1 MGPVSLLAL
10 SVGAVLV
17 ASPAAQARVTKIQIT
32 SKESPTFG
40 GYAFKGVGAYEKI
53 VGKAFGELD
62 PNDPKNAV
70 IVDIQLAPRNANG
83 KVEYAFDFYILKP
96 IDLSKGNHKVMYE
109 PPNRGRKTHAA
120 LNRGAGGNDPGSVTD
135 AKMLANTFLLP
146 RGYAMVWSGWDY
158 SAGTSAADFNATITL
173 PVARNPDGSTITGP
187 AYEYIVTRG
196 TSYTLSYPAATTDQS
211 KATLTH
217 REHLDDEPQVVPAS
231 GWSYDANGTAIS
243 LLPAGTSFKPNDIYE
258 FSYTAK
264 DPTVNGIGFAAV
276 RDFNAF
282 LRYDKADDA
291 GTANPLAGDITRIY
305 TEVQSQPGRLLNDFR
320 NLGFNQAENGKIVF
334 DGMMQ
339 WIAAG
344 DGINMNYRFS
354 QPGRTER
361 NRQDQLYAEG
371 VFPFANQRST
381 DPITGRTAGR
391 YDACTATNTCP
402 LAMEIY
408 SANEYWVKG
417 GSLFHT
423 DPAGKLDLPDHPMAR
438 LYLIS
443 SHQHGTGNGT
453 SKGSC
458 QQFGNPLNSAP
469 IQRALWE
476 ALDLWST
483 EGVAPPPSSVP
494 HLADGTLVPALP
506 QSAVGFPKIPGV
518 VYNGLK
524 STRYLLNYGPDFYR
538 TGIMTINPPAITPPM
553 FDNPRNGPIYPTYVP
568 RTDEDGND
576 IAGIRLPD
584 VTVPLATYTGWS
596 LRGGAQA
603 NDGCEGAGQM
613 IAFPK
618 TKADRLASGD
628 PRLSIEERYPSF
640 SMYSA
645 MVKNAVEGMVS
656 KRLLLREDAQPAID
670 RLLRAGQATGAI
682 AMDATAKQEK

>member
-1 MGPVSLLAL
+1 MATVSLLAL
-10 SVGAVLV
+10 SAAAVLV
-17 ASPAAQARVTKIQIT
+17 AAPDADARVTKIQIT
-32 SKESPTFG
+32 SRQSPTFG
-40 GYAFKGVGAYEKI
+40 GYAFEGVGPYEKI

-62 PNDPKNAV
+62 PKDPNNAV
-70 IVDIQLAPRNANG
+70 IVDIQLAPKNANG

-135 AKMLANTFLLP
+135 PNILANTFLLP
-146 RGYAMVWSGWDY
+146 RGYTMVWSGWDY
-158 SAGTSAADFNATITL
+158 SAGTSAANFNMTITL
-173 PVARNPDGSTITGP
+173 PVAKKPDGSTITGP

-196 TSYTLSYPAATTDQS
+196 GSYTLSYPAATTDQS

-217 REHLDDEPQVVPAS
+217 RVHLDDVPQIVPAT
-231 GWSYDANGTAIS
+231 GWSYDADGTAIS
-243 LLPAGTSFKPNDIYE
+243 LLPAGTSFTPNDIYE
-258 FSYTAK
+258 LSYTAK

-291 GTANPLAGDITRIY
+291 GTANPLAGDVTRIY
-305 TEVQSQPGRLLNDFR
+305 TEVSSQPGRLLNDFR

-344 DGINMNYRFS
+344 DGINMNLRFS

-361 NRQDQLYAEG
+361 NRQDQLYVEG

-391 YDACTATNTCP
+391 YDACTKTNTCP
-402 LAMEIY
+402 LAMEVY

-417 GSLFHT
+417 ASLFHT
-423 DPAGKLDLPDHPMAR
+423 DPMGTLDLPDHPMAR

-443 SHQHGTGNGT
+443 SHQHGVGNAT
-453 SKGSC
+453 AKGSC

-506 QSAVGFPKIPGV
+506 QSAMGFPKIPGV
-518 VYNGLK
+518 TYTGLK
-524 STRYLLNYGPDFYR
+524 SSRYLLNYGQDFYR
-538 TGIMTINPPAITPPM
+538 TGIMTINPPTIAPPM
-553 FDNPRNGPIYPTYVP
+553 FDNPKNGPIYPTYVP
-568 RTDEDGND
+568 KTDEDGND

-596 LRGGAQA
+596 LRSGAHA

-628 PRLSIEERYPSF
+628 PRLSVEERYPSF
-640 SMYSA
+640 SVYA
-645 MVKNAVEGMVS
+645 VMVKNAVEDMVT
-656 KRLLLREDAQPAID
+656 KRLMLQEDAQPAID
-670 RLLRAGQATGAI
+670 RLLRSGQATGVI
-682 AMDATAKQEK
+682 RVDASSK